1 MTKQLSIFIE
11 NKAGSMMDVTS
22 RLSKVGIDVRAIA
35 TFDTPEFGI
44 LRMIVDKPEEA
55 RECLS
60 KDGFVVRVQEVLGV
74 EIEDV
79 RGSLNHMLELLAGEG
94 ICLSYIYSLVLDE
107 KKTLALI
114 FYAEEYEKAEAILRE
129 KGMKLI
135 D

>member
-1 MTKQLSIFIE
+1 MAKQLSVFIE

-22 RLSKVGIDVRAIA
+22 RLSKANIDVRAIA

-44 LRMIVDKPEEA
+44 LRLIVDRPEEA
-55 RECLS
+55 KQCLQ
-60 KDGFVVRVQEVLGV
+60 KEGFAVRVQEVLGV
-74 EIEDV
+74 EIQDV
-79 RGSLNHMLELLAGEG
+79 RGSLNRMLELLAEHG

-114 FYAEEYEKAEAILRE
+114 FYAEEFEKAEQLLRE
-129 KGMKLI
+129 KGMKLL